1 MQVWDV
7 EARHE
12 TQVKMRMNNVEA
24 YQQSKL
30 KKLKRRSTFVRM
42 QAKDVEW
49 QHEHQVNE
57 RVNDIEV

>member
-1 MQVWDV
+1 
-7 EARHE
+7 
-12 TQVKMRMNNVEA
+12 MRMNNVET

-30 KKLKRRSTFVRM
+30 KKLKRRSTFARM